1 MPHPHFLTYRRMSA
15 AFRRPRIFSAMPSP
29 SGDNFFTNW
38 RQTSGDGSL
47 GNLILPPLMSNPPRW
62 SIAA

>member
-1 MPHPHFLTYRRMSA
+1 MLNRISSHIAELVLPPS
-15 AFRRPRIFSAMPSP
+15 PRTFSAMPSP
-29 SGDNFFTNW
+29 SVDNFFTNW
-38 RQTSGDGSL
+38 RQTSSDGSV